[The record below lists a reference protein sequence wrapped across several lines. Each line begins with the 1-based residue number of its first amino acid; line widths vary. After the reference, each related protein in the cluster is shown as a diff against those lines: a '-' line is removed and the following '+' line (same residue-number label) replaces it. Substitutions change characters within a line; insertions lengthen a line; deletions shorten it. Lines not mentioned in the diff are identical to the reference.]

1 MQVTQCY
8 TAFSP
13 GSRVISLLIFPS
25 RGFRNRKP
33 EESRPR
39 GRFGADSPGASFHGD
54 ELVACAQGL
63 HPLARNLRHGHD
75 RLVRHGHRGHGLDAL
90 DLPDSFQKGDL
101 RDGLAVVEFRVA
113 GKDHRVLLEIDL
125 RRLFPRP
132 EGFPR
137 VGKGRLVAD
146 VACDGFLLAPGKLLE
161 KRLCLIGDAVSPMM
175 FRV

>member
-54 ELVACAQGL
+54 ELVAGAQGF
-63 HPLARNLRHGHD
+63 HPLAGDFRHGQATLFVTGTEVIVSMPWTSRIPSRRVTFVMAL
-75 RLVRHGHRGHGLDAL
+75 RL
-90 DLPDSFQKGDL
+90 
-101 RDGLAVVEFRVA
+101 
-113 GKDHRVLLEIDL
+113 
-125 RRLFPRP
+125 
-132 EGFPR
+132 
-137 VGKGRLVAD
+137 
-146 VACDGFLLAPGKLLE
+146 
-161 KRLCLIGDAVSPMM
+161 
-175 FRV
+175 